1 MDGPQEHNNQSTGY
15 ILKLKLYRCHVAPT
29 SILYTQDLVFQHQP
43 LKDIT

>member
-15 ILKLKLYRCHVAPT
+15 ILKTKLYRCQLAPT
-29 SILYTQDLVFQHQP
+29 SILYTQDLIFHHQP